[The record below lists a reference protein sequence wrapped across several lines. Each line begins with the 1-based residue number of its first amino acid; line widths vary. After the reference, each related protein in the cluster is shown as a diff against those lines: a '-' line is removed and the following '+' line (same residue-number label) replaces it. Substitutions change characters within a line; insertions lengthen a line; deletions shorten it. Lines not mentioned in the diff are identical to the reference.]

1 MRGEHWIIKVIVFT
15 KSLLTVKMK
24 ESEANTR
31 LISETKSATCGYITL
46 LDIALNIVKWKDLFL
61 KTNENNFVLLL

>member
-24 ESEANTR
+24 ESEANTK
-31 LISETKSATCGYITL
+31 LIFETKSATCGYITL

>member
-1 MRGEHWIIKVIVFT
+1 
-15 KSLLTVKMK
+15 MK